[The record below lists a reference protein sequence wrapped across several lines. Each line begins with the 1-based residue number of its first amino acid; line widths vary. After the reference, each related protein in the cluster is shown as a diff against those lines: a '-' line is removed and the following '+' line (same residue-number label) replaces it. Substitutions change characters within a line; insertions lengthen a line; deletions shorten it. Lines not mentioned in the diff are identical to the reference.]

1 MAIVCANSSLI
12 SVPQATYIVILL
24 WFVLQILPSHV
35 DVWLARCRTSTELGG
50 WQFACLCM
58 DRSEGRRMTRS
69 RWRGC
74 ESLQEMKVRFAST
87 LLPPSSSL
95 LPSLYRVAIEYHTL
109 GPFTIWTTFKIAEYR
124 IQNTKLYWPFLQ
136 TSQPVSEISCRH
148 NCTRWC
154 MYKYTHTHW
163 VGVIRWGRRVWGEK
177 QH

>member
-1 MAIVCANSSLI
+1 
-12 SVPQATYIVILL
+12 
-24 WFVLQILPSHV
+24 
-35 DVWLARCRTSTELGG
+35 
-50 WQFACLCM
+50 
-58 DRSEGRRMTRS
+58 MTRS

-87 LLPPSSSL
+87 LLPSSSSL

-109 GPFTIWTTFKIAEYR
+109 GLFTIWTTFKIAEYR

-154 MYKYTHTHW
+154 MYKYTHTLSRSNQ
-163 VGVIRWGRRVWGEK
+163 VGTESLGGEATLISHHRHKVGRQSGNQCTQSMSIVDIVGARRDWEK
-177 QH
+177 SGSSTKPLKTSSDTPMLLTAHPQQPKIWH